1 MGTERFARTYRLLAA
16 AFFAACLAGAQAGAQ
31 ATPPAGG
38 QPAAPQVRMR
48 WQDFISGP
56 DGTKRLA
63 SLQAAI
69 TKMKSLDSSAPD
81 SADFRRSWLYW
92 ANIHGYYGAQSPDG
106 TVAQQIQYLQDNQM
120 GQYVSYYQGIVDQT
134 APDATAQAIWATC
147 QHSPPGQQLN
157 FFGWHRMY
165 LYYYERVLR
174 WAAGDDT
181 LRLPYWDYT
190 DPAQVTLP
198 GAFQD
203 TTSSLYDAKRDP
215 DMNTGASTLN
225 PVDTNVNAVLKLSD
239 YLTYEGRVEGGIH
252 GYVHCTVGP
261 TCPVAHMGDVPVAG
275 NDPVFYSHH
284 ANIDRLWACW
294 QKLYPTPAGSWQDE
308 QFSFVDETGTLVTQ
322 PVKNFL
328 DSTTLGY
335 VYDNDSDCS
344 RQAATDTTNTT
355 LSTKPAAK
363 PPAQGSGKKSTTM
376 IGSSKPIAIN
386 QPQISVDLPVPK
398 PKLQGALSNAG
409 KTSTTEL
416 VLRDVTAQT
425 HPGTLFD
432 VFVEKKGDPSTR
444 TLVGTISW
452 FGAFRHHGHTGAEK
466 RTFQFDITDQLQAL
480 GQTAAAEG
488 LTVTLEASDG
498 RVVADPARAAAKKTL
513 AAKAFRAQS
522 KLQIG
527 AIELQESTTAAPP
540 PPAPPKKK

>member
-1 MGTERFARTYRLLAA
+1 MGTKRFARTYRLLAA
-16 AFFAACLAGAQAGAQ
+16 AFFAASLAGAQTGAQ
-31 ATPPAGG
+31 PAAPAGG

-48 WQDFISGP
+48 WQDFINGP
-56 DGTKRLA
+56 DGAKRLA

-69 TKMKSLDSSAPD
+69 TKMRSLDGSPPG
-81 SADFRRSWLYW
+81 SADFRRSWQYW

-106 TVAQQIQYLQDNQM
+106 TVAQQIQYLQDNGM

-134 APDATAQAIWATC
+134 APDSTAQAIWATC
-147 QHSPPGQQLN
+147 QHSPPGEQAN

-190 DPAQVTLP
+190 DPSQVTLP

-294 QKLYPTPAGSWQDE
+294 QKLYPTPAGAWQDQ

-322 PVKNFL
+322 PVKSFL
-328 DSTTLGY
+328 DSTALGY

-355 LSTKPAAK
+355 LSTKPAVS
-363 PPAQGSGKKSTTM
+363 GSGKKTTAM
-376 IGSSKPIAIN
+376 IGSSKPIAID
-386 QPQISVDLPVPK
+386 QPQVSVDLPVPK
-398 PKLQGALSNAG
+398 PKLQGVLADAS
-409 KTSTTEL
+409 STTEL
-416 VLRDVTAQT
+416 VLRDVTAQS

-452 FGAFRHHGHTGAEK
+452 FGGFRHHGHTGPEK
-466 RTFQFDITDQLQAL
+466 RTFQFDVTEQLRAL
-480 GQTAAAEG
+480 GKTASAEG

-498 RVVADPARAAAKKTL
+498 RVVADPAKAAAKKTL

-527 AIELQESTTAAPP
+527 AIELQESSTAAPP
-540 PPAPPKKK
+540 PPTPKKP